1 MKNLLTS
8 KREKPIVERVKP
20 STNMTTTKTQIRRDT
35 IEDAREF
42 KARLFDNGVIHDAI
56 VEGIVIDSFIDRPLE
71 GRLRNVSFRDCFF
84 TGERFFL
91 GMEGCDFQNCA
102 FRVQMHGMSDNG
114 SRTHG
119 VIIDACNFTACSF
132 SETSMDNASVFD
144 SEFFKCVFA
153 NSYLRHGRFFNVSF
167 RESTLHWVDCYGV
180 DATEGLHFASS
191 ELFNVIFNTAN
202 MKGATFRGSSLFYCQ
217 ALGARDLRPVDS
229 AQVAKL
235 LR

>member
-1 MKNLLTS
+1 
-8 KREKPIVERVKP
+8 
-20 STNMTTTKTQIRRDT
+20 MTTTKTQIRRDT

-119 VIIDACNFTACSF
+119 VIIDSCEFRNCSF
-132 SETSMDNASVFD
+132 TDTSLVNAGVFD
-144 SEFFKCVFA
+144 TEFFKCVFA

-167 RESTLHWVDCYGV
+167 RESTLHWVDFYGS
-180 DATEGLHFASS
+180 DARAGLHFPAS
-191 ELFNVIFNTAN
+191 ELFKVILNASE
-202 MKGATFRGSSLFYCQ
+202 MRGATFRGSSLFYCQ
-217 ALGARDLRPVDS
+217 ALGARDLRPVD
-229 AQVAKL
+229 ADRVAKL
-235 LR
+235 WR

>member
-1 MKNLLTS
+1 
-8 KREKPIVERVKP
+8 
-20 STNMTTTKTQIRRDT
+20 MTTTKARKET
-35 IEDAREF
+35 ISDAREF
-42 KARLFDNGVIHDAI
+42 RARLFDYGALENAI

-119 VIIDACNFTACSF
+119 VIIDSCEFRNCSF

-153 NSYLRHGRFFNVSF
+153 NSYLRHGHFFNVAL

-217 ALGARDLRPVDS
+217 ALGARDLRPVGADR
-229 AQVAKL
+229 VAKL
-235 LR
+235 WR